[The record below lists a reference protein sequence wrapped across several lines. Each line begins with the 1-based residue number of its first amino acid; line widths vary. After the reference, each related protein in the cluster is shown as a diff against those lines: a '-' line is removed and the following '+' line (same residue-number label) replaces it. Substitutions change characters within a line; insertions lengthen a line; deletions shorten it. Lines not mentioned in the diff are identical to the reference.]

1 MNDDLLHKFNKV
13 EKYHWWWLGRQEL
26 VKNLLLPEK
35 PKKVLDIGCGTGETI
50 TFLKTIFPKA
60 KFVGIDTSLDAI
72 RFTRDRGHTVKKGSA
87 LKLPFPAAAFDA
99 VLLLDVIEHIKNDSL
114 VIKEAKR
121 VLKPGGV
128 IVLTAPALQFIW
140 SNHDSG
146 QGHQRRYTRRRLMM
160 LANRH
165 GLSVPFISYFNFL
178 LSPMIIFL
186 RLISRLPL
194 FSYFG
199 KFDSKLNYRIADK
212 KLANAF
218 LKTIFVSEVKMLK
231 LIRYPIGISIAT
243 VMQKV

>member
-87 LKLPFPAAAFDA
+87 LKLPFPAASFDA

-146 QGHQRRYTRRRLMM
+146 QGHQRRYTRRRLTM